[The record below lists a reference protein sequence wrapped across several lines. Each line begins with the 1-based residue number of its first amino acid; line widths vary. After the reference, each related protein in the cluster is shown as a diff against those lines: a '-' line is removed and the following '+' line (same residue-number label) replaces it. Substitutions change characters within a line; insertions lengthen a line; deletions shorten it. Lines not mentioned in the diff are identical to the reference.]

1 MRIDLHISDE
11 KLKSFDLLSDEELI
25 WVSKHVENCSDCVA
39 RLAEYT
45 EKRITAAPRGFSEN
59 IAFKIKQR
67 KKELLFYSIRVVA
80 TSVVAVLL
88 VMLNV
93 FSFEN
98 IDFNKAEKIT
108 EKIQNISWQLDL
120 GGDNNEKTA
129 E

>member
-11 KLKSFDLLSDEELI
+11 KLKSFDLLSNEELI
-25 WVSKHVENCSDCVA
+25 WVSEHIEKCPDCAA

-59 IAFKIKQR
+59 VAFKIRRGKR
-67 KKELLFYSIRVVA
+67 ELLFYSIRVA
-80 TSVVAVLL
+80 AASAAAVLL
-88 VMLNV
+88 VMLNA
-93 FSFEN
+93 FSFKN

-129 E
+129 K